1 MCEFENCVSLWL
13 YKFRVTLYTG
23 TCTKPELSG
32 KFIACCAAQ
41 VPPPQPQSPLNPVYP
56 VTEFLWGLR
65 CKEKST
71 HLLHPSTACSSD
83 YNTDILILEM
93 HVHPSPLEAASH
105 LLVTCARHCSL
116 HFLGH
121 HLPSSTGLWS
131 PRARVQVSSSF
142 LILWAQTLNLSSV
155 TASQSPFRAAHD
167 GAARVF
173 SVFVV
178 AAAQR
183 QLWRPCQQWCR
194 LACWSHGWGA
204 GRFTPLS
211 SSTYSSSASCKWHF
225 PES

>member
-105 LLVTCARHCSL
+105 PLVTCARHCSL
-116 HFLGH
+116 HLHSSGTTFPPQLDYDLQELVSRFLLH
-121 HLPSSTGLWS
+121 F
-131 PRARVQVSSSF
+131 SSSE
-142 LILWAQTLNLSSV
+142 
-155 TASQSPFRAAHD
+155 H
-167 GAARVF
+167 
-173 SVFVV
+173 
-178 AAAQR
+178 
-183 QLWRPCQQWCR
+183 R
-194 LACWSHGWGA
+194 L
-204 GRFTPLS
+204 
-211 SSTYSSSASCKWHF
+211 
-225 PES
+225 